1 MHKKVMK
8 TVPKKEKEGDD
19 SLHLAFD
26 DKPTI
31 VGTIVDG
38 NIRQSVE
45 LLVFCRHF
53 SKIFPN
59 PQTKSP
65 QTVGV
70 QHRDDEQG
78 RESERER
85 EERSVGGK
93 RKAHENN
100 TH

>member
-8 TVPKKEKEGDD
+8 TVPKKERKKERKKEKEGDA

-31 VGTIVDG
+31 VGSIVNG

-45 LLVFCRHF
+45 LLVFFCRHF

-70 QHRDDEQG
+70 QHSLVLKATSEKK
-78 RESERER
+78 REL
-85 EERSVGGK
+85 
-93 RKAHENN
+93 
-100 TH
+100 